1 MGDKLKIKHTRMTFD
16 EWNRSIVKKNVYL
29 SEDEEKRYGLIH
41 IEKVKEKQVW
51 GFLDGRPVVADD
63 GFQWLVIVPKYKNY
77 PDLGEII
84 LRPENILNRFF
95 RH

>member
-41 IEKVKEKQVW
+41 I
-51 GFLDGRPVVADD
+51 
-63 GFQWLVIVPKYKNY
+63 
-77 PDLGEII
+77 
-84 LRPENILNRFF
+84 
-95 RH
+95 

>member
-41 IEKVKEKQVW
+41 IEKRKTGVGIFGW
-51 GFLDGRPVVADD
+51 PTGSCG
-63 GFQWLVIVPKYKNY
+63 
-77 PDLGEII
+77 
-84 LRPENILNRFF
+84 
-95 RH
+95 

>member
-41 IEKVKEKQVW
+41 IEKVKKNRCGDFW
-51 GFLDGRPVVADD
+51 MAD
-63 GFQWLVIVPKYKNY
+63 
-77 PDLGEII
+77 
-84 LRPENILNRFF
+84 R
-95 RH
+95 